1 MNAPSTRLVSEA
13 AACVQV
19 RDAEGRVLEVRR
31 MNALDR
37 LRLFKAV
44 GPTLAQNAP
53 YLGMAMLA
61 SSVVSVDGVPVPVPA
76 TEPQIEALIARLGD
90 PGIAAAADALA
101 PASVSMDI
109 NTSGN

>member
-1 MNAPSTRLVSEA
+1 MSAPSDRLVSEA
-13 AACVQV
+13 AVCVQV
-19 RDAEGRVLEVRR
+19 RDTEGRLLEVRR

-61 SSVVSVDGVPVPVPA
+61 SSVVSMDGIPVPVPA
-76 TEPQIEALIARLGD
+76 TELQIEALIARLGD
-90 PGIAAAADALA
+90 PGISAAADALA
-101 PASVSMDI
+101 PASNSVDI
-109 NTSGN
+109 HTSGN